1 MPSRF
6 IHIIKAN
13 RILSQQLT
21 LPLWQQKG
29 LSVLGPEGAHR
40 PALLPLGPLHVA
52 GPLSVA
58 GGQEEAGCLFVRGAR
73 RVPRWPQGLGH
84 SRGSGSS
91 GSLMTGFFLPL
102 VLVWAQDIG
111 LKMAFM
117 KSVVQVTK
125 AVENLR
131 DTEDFQF
138 AQKTTLTAILVV
150 SPGSSA
156 LCTGGL

>member
-1 MPSRF
+1 MHARFLLHPSCPSLVLHPSRAGF
-6 IHIIKAN
+6 PPS
-13 RILSQQLT
+13 RSRVQGSG
-21 LPLWQQKG
+21 PRPYKG
-29 LSVLGPEGAHR
+29 AGRSGPA
-40 PALLPLGPLHVA
+40 
-52 GPLSVA
+52 SVA